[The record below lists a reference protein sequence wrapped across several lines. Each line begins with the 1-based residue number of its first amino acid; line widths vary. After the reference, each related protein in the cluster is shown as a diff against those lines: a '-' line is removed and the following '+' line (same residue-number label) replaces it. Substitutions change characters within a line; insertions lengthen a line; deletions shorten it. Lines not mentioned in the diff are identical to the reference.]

1 MKKGFTLIELL
12 VVVLII
18 GILAA
23 VALPSY
29 EKAVLRSRF
38 VQMITAGR
46 SIAQAQQVFFMANG
60 KYAEDMDDLDIDFER
75 PANATPSALPL
86 KDGACYFDNI
96 HVKVVCFL
104 NKSGMRFASINTYYD
119 GKGRQCCSY
128 QETNYE
134 ADSLCQNEVGSSS
147 WSEGCDGESV
157 SCHCYMGR

>member
-29 EKAVLRSRF
+29 ENAVLRSRF

-60 KYAEDMDDLDIDFER
+60 KYAEDMDDLDLDFER
-75 PANATPSALPL
+75 PANATPGGLPF
-86 KDGACYFDNI
+86 KDGQCYFANENA
-96 HVKVVCFL
+96 KVVCVL
-104 NKSGMRFASINTYYD
+104 NKSGVRFASINNYYD

-128 QETNYE
+128 RDTNYE
-134 ADSLCQNEVGSSS
+134 ADPLCQNEVGASS
-147 WSEGCDGESV
+147 WVEGCGGEGT
-157 SCHCYMGR
+157 SCHCYLGR